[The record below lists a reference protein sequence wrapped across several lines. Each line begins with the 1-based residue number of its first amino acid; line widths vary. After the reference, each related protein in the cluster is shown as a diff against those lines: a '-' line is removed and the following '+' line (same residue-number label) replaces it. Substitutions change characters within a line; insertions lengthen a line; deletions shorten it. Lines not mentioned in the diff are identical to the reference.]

1 MAATSLPYQV
11 IMEDSGLLTGQTGSP
26 VQTPD
31 LFPFGGIV
39 QRFLP
44 MQRIR
49 ELYQR
54 AQQPI
59 NRSLLENVL
68 TEMRVKYQVA
78 DADLARVPTTGPVV
92 VTSNH
97 PFGILD
103 GVIVGALLSR
113 VRDDVKIMTNF
124 LLADIPELREHCIF
138 VDPFGGQ
145 NAMGVNR
152 RALVKAIEWLRA
164 GGMLAMFPAGEVSH
178 IQFPQMIVADSEWN
192 ATAARL
198 ACKAQA
204 ETLPLYIRG
213 RNSAPFQAMGLLHPS
228 LRTAWLLNEFLGQ
241 TDRSVELR
249 IGNVIPT
256 ESLQDAG
263 SEKKAASYL
272 RWRTYLLA
280 ERGKTRKQIAPAL
293 RTMLPQK
300 AHEPVAEAVP
310 CELLIQDLA
319 QLKGESRIDENRDFE
334 VYVADTAEIPNV
346 MQELGRLREV
356 TFRMA
361 GEGTG
366 KRTDLDCF
374 DRYYKH
380 LLLWSKTNRE
390 LVGAYRMG
398 LTSEILPGHG
408 AGGLY
413 TSTLFRYN
421 ERVFERL
428 GPALELGRSF
438 VRVEYQ
444 RQYAPLL
451 MLWKGIGRYL
461 ALHPELAVLF
471 GAVSISSRYNR
482 VSRELIVR
490 FFQARESQHE
500 LAHWISPRRPFRQ
513 RWTRAKDYNAAC
525 ERIKD
530 LEELSAPI
538 SDVET
543 DGKGLPILLKQY
555 AKLGGRIVS
564 FNVDRNFSDV
574 LDGLVLVDLR
584 QTDRTVLERYMGK
597 AGLQAFQRYHGIPL

>member
-1 MAATSLPYQV
+1 MAATSVPYEV
-11 IMEDSGLLTGQTGSP
+11 IMADSGLLAGQTGSP

-31 LFPFGGIV
+31 LFPFGGLV

-54 AQQPI
+54 AQQPV

-68 TEMRVKYQVA
+68 SEMRVKYEVA
-78 DADLARVPTTGPVV
+78 GADLARVPTTGPVV

-103 GVIVGALLSR
+103 GVIVGALLSHI
-113 VRDDVKIMTNF
+113 RDDVKIITNF
-124 LLADIPELREHCIF
+124 LLAGIPELREHCIF
-138 VDPFGGQ
+138 VDPFGGR
-145 NAMGVNR
+145 NAPGVNR
-152 RALVKAIEWLRA
+152 KGLVEAIHWLRG

-178 IQFPQMIVADSEWN
+178 LQLPQMNVADSHWN
-192 ATAARL
+192 ATAVRL
-198 ACKAQA
+198 ACKTQA

-213 RNSAPFQAMGLLHPS
+213 RNSMPFHAMGLLHPS
-228 LRTAWLLNEFLGQ
+228 LRTAWLLNEFLQQ
-241 TDRSVELR
+241 TDRNVELR

-256 ESLQDAG
+256 ESLQNAG

-280 ERGKTRKQIAPAL
+280 ERGRTRKQIGPAL
-293 RTMLPQK
+293 WTVLPK
-300 AHEPVAEAVP
+300 KEEPVAAAVP
-310 CELLIQDLA
+310 RELLLQDLA
-319 QLKGESRIDENRDFE
+319 QLKAENRIDENREFE
-334 VYVADTAEIPNV
+334 VYVADTPEIPNLL
-346 MQELGRLREV
+346 QELGRLREV
-356 TFRMA
+356 TFRAA

-366 KRTDLDCF
+366 KRTDLDRF
-374 DRYYKH
+374 DRHYKH
-380 LLLWSKTNRE
+380 LLLWSKATCE

-398 LTSEILPGHG
+398 LTSEILPHLGP
-408 AGGLY
+408 GGLY

-421 ERVFERL
+421 QCVFERL

-438 VRVEYQ
+438 VRTEYQ
-444 RQYAPLL
+444 RQYTPLL

-461 ALHPELAVLF
+461 AKHPELAVLF

-490 FFQARESQHE
+490 FFRARESQNE
-500 LAHWISPRRPFRQ
+500 LAHWIVPRRPFRQ
-513 RWTRAKDYNAAC
+513 SWTRARDYNAAC

-530 LEELSAPI
+530 LDELSAPI

-564 FNVDRNFSDV
+564 FNVDKNFSDV

-597 AGLQAFQRYHGIPL
+597 VGVQAFQRYHGIS

>member
-1 MAATSLPYQV
+1 MAATSVPYEV
-11 IMEDSGLLTGQTGSP
+11 IMADSGFLAGQTGSP

-54 AQQPI
+54 AQQPV

-68 TEMRVKYQVA
+68 GEMRVKYEVA
-78 DADLARVPTTGPVV
+78 GADLARVPTTGPVV

-97 PFGILD
+97 PFGIVD

-113 VRDDVKIMTNF
+113 VRDDVKIITNF
-124 LLADIPELREHCIF
+124 LLASIPELRDHCIF
-138 VDPFGGQ
+138 VDPFGGR
-145 NAMGVNR
+145 NASGVNR
-152 RALVKAIEWLRA
+152 KGLVEAINWLRG

-178 IQFPQMIVADSEWN
+178 LQLPQMNVADSHWN

-198 ACKAQA
+198 ACKTQA

-213 RNSAPFQAMGLLHPS
+213 RNSMPFQAMGLLHPS
-228 LRTAWLLNEFLGQ
+228 LRTAWLLNEFLQQ
-241 TDRSVELR
+241 TGCNVELR

-256 ESLQDAG
+256 EALQNAG

-280 ERGKTRKQIAPAL
+280 ERGRTHKQIGPAL
-293 RTMLPQK
+293 WTVLPK
-300 AHEPVAEAVP
+300 KEEPVAAAVP
-310 CELLIQDLA
+310 RELLLQDLA
-319 QLKGESRIDENRDFE
+319 RLKAENRVDENREFE
-334 VYVADTAEIPNV
+334 VYVADTPEIPNLL
-346 MQELGRLREV
+346 QELGRLREV
-356 TFRMA
+356 TFRAA

-366 KRTDLDCF
+366 KRTDLDRF

-380 LLLWSKTNRE
+380 LLLWSKATCE

-398 LTSEILPGHG
+398 LTSEIFPHLGPS
-408 AGGLY
+408 GLY

-421 ERVFERL
+421 QRVFERL

-438 VRVEYQ
+438 VRTEYQ
-444 RQYAPLL
+444 RQYTPLL

-461 ALHPELAVLF
+461 AKHPELAVLF

-490 FFQARESQHE
+490 FFRARERQHE
-500 LAHWISPRRPFRQ
+500 LAHWIAPRRPFRQ
-513 RWTRAKDYNAAC
+513 SWNRARDYNAAC

-530 LEELSAPI
+530 LDELSAPI

-564 FNVDRNFSDV
+564 FNVDKNFSDV

-597 AGLQAFQRYHGIPL
+597 VGVQAFQRYHGIS